1 MPYTMNHQ
9 PTRRTVLQKI
19 AAGGLAGLGGGAS
32 LHARTSTTAGLS
44 RPHGHERSDPSS
56 TVDGGAGAT
65 IPPADPSVTVWTGE
79 GPIGVRGAIYL
90 PARAFNFYQLWRGYD
105 RAVIERDLDYAA
117 RLNLNA
123 IRTIASFEWW
133 REAPAAHGAAID
145 HLLQAAD
152 ARGIKVLLG
161 LFEGIGAQPTRENLL
176 NTDPLTATAVSSP
189 AGKILLYPREWD
201 RPRAF
206 VRWLMDRYRDDDRL
220 LALEVMNEPGWA
232 RSRVAFSCAMF
243 RTMRIEQGSVPLTIG
258 AHSLAQTTDY
268 LDWQPDL
275 LQFHYN
281 FPTSRAVLADALQ
294 QVRTLATTLAPPVWF
309 TEWQRIRSG
318 PGFHTPPPVGQRVP
332 NYSSMVPVITEAG
345 FGNFFWSLMLK
356 PAYVRSQRKLGIL
369 NGLFHEDG
377 AVYSRDD
384 ACAITAMSGETQYD
398 GPERR
403 AWPDWAQGVKETY
416 LDT

>member
-1 MPYTMNHQ
+1 MDHQ
-9 PTRRTVLQKI
+9 PTRRTVLREI
-19 AAGGLAGLGGGAS
+19 VAGGLAGLGGGAS
-32 LHARTSTTAGLS
+32 LRTYTSTTAS
-44 RPHGHERSDPSS
+44 TARSHGRDRAGSPTD
-56 TVDGGAGAT
+56 VDAAAT

-105 RAVIERDLDYAA
+105 RTVIERDLDYAA

-133 REAPAAHGAAID
+133 REAPHAHGRAID

-152 ARGIKVLLG
+152 VRGIKVLLG

-189 AGKILLYPREWD
+189 SGAILLYPREWGT
-201 RPRAF
+201 PRAF
-206 VRWLMDRYRDDDRL
+206 VSWLMDRYRDDDRL

-232 RSRVAFSCAMF
+232 RSRIAFSRSMF
-243 RTMRIEQGSVPLTIG
+243 RTMRIEQGSVPLTVG
-258 AHSLAQTTDY
+258 AHSMAQTTDY
-268 LDWQPDL
+268 LDWHPDL

-294 QVRTLATTLAPPVWF
+294 QVRTLATTLASPVWF

-318 PGFHTPPPVGQRVP
+318 AGFHTPAPVDQRVP
-332 NYSSMVPVITEAG
+332 DYASMAPVITEAG

-356 PAYVRSQRKLGIL
+356 PAYVHSQRKLGIL

-377 AVYSRDD
+377 TVYSRDD
-384 ACAITAMSGETQYD
+384 AHAIKAMSGETQYD

-403 AWPDWAQGVKETY
+403 AWPDWAQCVKETY